1 MGHIA
6 ALLNKKG
13 ENVSPIL
20 VRMLEIA
27 SSGRGDAYGIASG
40 DGIVIKHSP
49 RGLQGLVS
57 DVTLGH
63 KLTKIMPND
72 PPQPLG
78 QYGYAMAFEGRNWHD
93 SNPSYLTIVAD
104 IVGDEPDLG
113 MRNLIEESQ
122 GSFAMAIL
130 ERGRILCGR
139 DAVGVVP
146 LYYGENSSLAGV
158 ASNRKMLWIVGLEP
172 GPLPPGHIAEITGLG
187 ISLKLARSL
196 PQPPILMIAL
206 EDAVVRLDR
215 LLAEAIETRCKGIFR
230 TALGFSG
237 GIDSSLLAYYLNKTG
252 VDVDLIC
259 VGMEGSTEFEVA
271 EQAAESLSLPIR
283 LESYSIKDV
292 EEDLDDVLWSVEEP
306 DPMKVGVALPIHW
319 SAKSATG
326 SGHRVFFSG
335 NGSDEL
341 FGGYHKYVR
350 EYAESGETVRE
361 TMYGDVVASHEVNYE
376 RDYKICSDA
385 GLELR
390 LPFADLRV
398 VEFGLSLPLELKL
411 PKDPASPR
419 KLILRTLAEK
429 LVFPEELVNRR
440 KRAVQYSTGVNKAL
454 RQLAR
459 KSGKT
464 LRRYLAERFEEVK
477 AERLGNPDQP

>member
-6 ALLNKKG
+6 ALLSKNG

-20 VRMLEIA
+20 VRMLEA
-27 SSGRGDAYGIASG
+27 TSTGRGDANGIASS
-40 DGIVIKHSP
+40 DGIMIKRSP
-49 RGLQGLVS
+49 KHLQGLDSNVS
-57 DVTLGH
+57 LGH
-63 KLTKIMPND
+63 KLHKIMPHD
-72 PPQPLG
+72 QPQPLG
-78 QYGYAMAFEGRNWHD
+78 QYGYAMVFEGRRWHD
-93 SNPSYLTIVAD
+93 GDPLNLTIVSD
-104 IVGDEPDLG
+104 TVGDEPAPG
-113 MRNLIEESQ
+113 MRGLIKESQ

-130 ERGRILCGR
+130 EGGRIICGR

-146 LYYGENSSLAGV
+146 LYYGENSNLTGV
-158 ASNRKMLWIVGLEP
+158 ASNRKMLWTAGLVP
-172 GPLPPGHIAEITGLG
+172 KTLPPGHIAEITELG
-187 ISLKLARSL
+187 ISLKPVRSL
-196 PQPPILMIAL
+196 PQPPIMKIAM
-206 EDAVVRLDR
+206 EDAIVRLDR
-215 LLAEAIETRCKGIFR
+215 LLAEAVETRCKGIFR
-230 TALGFSG
+230 AALGFSG
-237 GIDSSLLAYYLNKTG
+237 GIDSSLLAHYLDKTG

-259 VGMEGSTEFEVA
+259 VGMEGSTEFEAA
-271 EQAAESLSLPIR
+271 EQAAESLGLPIR
-283 LESYSIKDV
+283 LESYSIQDV

-376 RDYKICSDA
+376 RDHKICSDA

-419 KLILRTLAEK
+419 KLILRALAEK
-429 LVFPEELVNRR
+429 LGFPEEIVNRR

-459 KSGKT
+459 KRGKT
-464 LRRYLAERFEEVK
+464 LRRYLADRFEEVK